1 MTNQKIYKNQ
11 ISARS
16 SPSVYEMDF
25 PGFVPVS
32 KKNYGS
38 DSDTSNLTSTGM
50 TFPSPPLSPKL
61 NNLDGEKDERKLSLN
76 LDSLFYKPNNTT
88 TTIKTNSNEKKV
100 ELMVKP
106 VWVQN
111 TTTKQYIH
119 STRKFLQEYKFSN
132 MLKNNVT
139 KTSNFETTPQ
149 YMFRTRKNNMMLS
162 PSGTEG
168 VIPLR
173 VMTLQHRHTHN
184 KSKSTKRMRYST
196 GYSHANTQRP
206 IASAINHAQHL
217 ASSTAVTEVPQ
228 YVPNMSW
235 NKLKDYSPPLS
246 SIPNDNLKALK
257 IEWKGSPMDLSR
269 DPLKDH
275 LHPAELVLAQIL
287 RLPCDLYLD
296 SKRRLFL
303 EKVYRLKKGMQ
314 FRRTDAQKACRIDVN
329 KASRL
334 FAAFEKV
341 GWLKDSNF
349 TKYL

>member
-1 MTNQKIYKNQ
+1 MTNQNFYKNQ

-16 SPSVYEMDF
+16 SPSVYEIDF
-25 PGFVPVS
+25 PGFVPIS

-61 NNLDGEKDERKLSLN
+61 NNLDSERDERKLSLN
-76 LDSLFYKPNNTT
+76 LNSSRK
-88 TTIKTNSNEKKV
+88 NSNRIKKD
-100 ELMVKP
+100 LLVKP
-106 VWVQN
+106 VWENN

-132 MLKNNVT
+132 NYRNNILE
-139 KTSNFETTPQ
+139 SNKFETIPPQ
-149 YMFRTRKNNMMLS
+149 YMLKTRKNKMLS

-168 VIPLR
+168 IIPLR
-173 VMTLQHRHTHN
+173 VMALQQQHHHHTN
-184 KSKSTKRMRYST
+184 KNRSTKRIRSST

-217 ASSTAVTEVPQ
+217 ASSIAVTEVPQ

-235 NKLKDYSPPLS
+235 SKLKDYSPSLT
-246 SIPNDNLKALK
+246 SIPKDNLKALK

-303 EKVYRLKKGMQ
+303 EKVYRLKKGMP

-341 GWLKDSNF
+341 GWLRDSNF